1 MVSHWKNP
9 SGSFWRQGQNE
20 TQAPLN
26 PGAEHRSRV
35 VAPGTH
41 VHKSSHWAARKIHGP
56 GVRLRERPMVAVRPC
71 ADDKVLADN
80 PAAHMTVDHECQSAE
95 HFLFLERVFD
105 S

>member
-35 VAPGTH
+35 VAPRTH
-41 VHKSSHWAARKIHGP
+41 VHKTSHWPTREIHGP
-56 GVRLRERPMVAVRPC
+56 RVGSREGLMVCAYPC
-71 ADDKVLADN
+71 ANDKVLAHN

-95 HFLFLERVFD
+95 HFLFLERVFA